1 MKKIGK
7 AIKKVGKMAVNAKT
21 AKARAA
27 TNLVGKAAS
36 AVGAKKIGGALQNVA
51 KKAKLSK
58 GGMAKKK
65 MMGGGKVKRAA
76 YKHGGKAM
84 EKAKPC

>member
-1 MKKIGK
+1 
-7 AIKKVGKMAVNAKT
+7 
-21 AKARAA
+21 
-27 TNLVGKAAS
+27 
-36 AVGAKKIGGALQNVA
+36 
-51 KKAKLSK
+51 
-58 GGMAKKK
+58 

>member
-1 MKKIGK
+1 MYGKDKK
-7 AIKKVGKMAVNAKT
+7 KKMM
-21 AKARAA
+21 
-27 TNLVGKAAS
+27 
-36 AVGAKKIGGALQNVA
+36 
-51 KKAKLSK
+51 K

-76 YKHGGKAM
+76 YKHGGKAAM

>member
-1 MKKIGK
+1 MGDKMYGKDKK
-7 AIKKVGKMAVNAKT
+7 KKMM
-21 AKARAA
+21 
-27 TNLVGKAAS
+27 
-36 AVGAKKIGGALQNVA
+36 
-51 KKAKLSK
+51 K